1 MESLLSFIT
10 FLPLLTEVAV
20 TTTETA
26 IVSPSAVDVTAIE
39 SFVENLY
46 ENIAVILALLGTVF
60 VFVSKISTMFSNIV
74 GALKDKV
81 DHKDIE
87 GLAGE
92 LKHIELLLRE
102 VKDLQDVSAVANID
116 NKFLDEDTKKAYAQV
131 LNEYNTVETLT
142 KEQWKKIKDL
152 LTFDTKE

>member
-26 IVSPSAVDVTAIE
+26 IESAVDITAIE
-39 SFVENLY
+39 SFINNLY
-46 ENIAVILALLGTVF
+46 ENIAIILALLGTVF

-87 GLAGE
+87 GLASE

>member
-26 IVSPSAVDVTAIE
+26 IESAVDVTAIE

-87 GLAGE
+87 GLASE